1 MFAYV
6 RYIEDGC
13 KDIVPISYI
22 KDFDSNCDNS
32 NKIYW
37 VRWQEDYFKG
47 QILFLKESRE
57 RAAVQGETRPC
68 ETAEGDHSPTGTP
81 EKEEAKNINKN
92 LKKAAGEAK
101 KTNLMALLKER
112 KMKKKLS
119 PLCPPPSKKMRE
131 HILSDTFSEADDN
144 DDDDDDDGGG
154 VVPQKL
160 FEDAKQKQRLYLK
173 KFNDVSLQLQE
184 TKNKLSDQ
192 EKITAAVEAENSTLR
207 ALNIQLQQH
216 LLKSLNSV
224 QCNDPVSQ
232 SPEKAL
238 KIAES
243 GCADEVGP
251 SASPKGDEGGE
262 VRIRKE
268 TWSRI
273 QNSTRDSLF
282 VKELAV
288 AMWGTKTL
296 GERSLTGKECPTTKT
311 TRQPLTPQ
319 KLHTLKGRSSHKV
332 FVGCHFSLFWCDTVS
347 VYFFSVCYKE
357 WLRRK
362 NLEETET
369 QARWG
374 KAGRFITEKIMDI
387 NKQTKKKPLQ

>member
-1 MFAYV
+1 
-6 RYIEDGC
+6 
-13 KDIVPISYI
+13 
-22 KDFDSNCDNS
+22 
-32 NKIYW
+32 
-37 VRWQEDYFKG
+37 
-47 QILFLKESRE
+47 
-57 RAAVQGETRPC
+57 
-68 ETAEGDHSPTGTP
+68 
-81 EKEEAKNINKN
+81 
-92 LKKAAGEAK
+92 
-101 KTNLMALLKER
+101 
-112 KMKKKLS
+112 
-119 PLCPPPSKKMRE
+119 MRE

-144 DDDDDDDGGG
+144 DDDDDGG
-154 VVPQKL
+154 VVPQKI

-251 SASPKGDEGGE
+251 SASPKGDEIHLGGE
-262 VRIRKE
+262 VSIRKE

-296 GERSLTGKECPTTKT
+296 GERSLTEKECPSTKT

-319 KLHTLKGRSSHKV
+319 KLHTLK
-332 FVGCHFSLFWCDTVS
+332 
-347 VYFFSVCYKE
+347 VCYKE

-387 NKQTKKKPLQ
+387 NKQTNKSHFSENKSTQSAMQCKGT

>member
-47 QILFLKESRE
+47 QILFLKEWRE
-57 RAAVQGETRPC
+57 EVEEELSNRKHVAF
-68 ETAEGDHSPTGTP
+68 PTGTLR
-81 EKEEAKNINKN
+81 ERGSQKNNKN
-92 LKKAAGEAK
+92 QKKAAEGAK
-101 KTNLMALLKER
+101 KNNLMALLKER
-112 KMKKKLS
+112 NEKKKLS

-144 DDDDDDDGGG
+144 DDDDGG

-251 SASPKGDEGGE
+251 SASPKGDEIHLGGE